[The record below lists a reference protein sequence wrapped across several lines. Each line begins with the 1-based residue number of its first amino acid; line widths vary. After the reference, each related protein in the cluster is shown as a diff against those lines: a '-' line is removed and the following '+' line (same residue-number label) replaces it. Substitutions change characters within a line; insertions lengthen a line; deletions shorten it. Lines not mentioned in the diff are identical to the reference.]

1 MIIKYKSLPCLFNC
15 AHEVLQPGVLAF
27 TLWLFISIDCLLCK
41 VVSQASSVRRRM
53 TPRLQITAECH
64 CFSQGLT
71 RFTLRACS
79 RKRMMNRDF
88 KIYSLQ
94 PWGFSY
100 AASEESVAVTYVF
113 EILNCFPT
121 PASDARSLY
130 LKRMWQRD
138 SLYNVVCCPAG
149 VQSRWS
155 VSFSRREI
163 CVWAG
168 TTVTLPC
175 RYDYPSGTE
184 SNNSSFSHLLLFGL
198 LTVNTHKTIDG

>member
-1 MIIKYKSLPCLFNC
+1 M
-15 AHEVLQPGVLAF
+15 
-27 TLWLFISIDCLLCK
+27 CK

-53 TPRLQITAECH
+53 TPRLQITAERH
-64 CFSQGLT
+64 RFSQGLT

-79 RKRMMNRDF
+79 RTRMMNRDF
-88 KIYSLQ
+88 KISSLQ
-94 PWGFSY
+94 PWGLSY
-100 AASEESVAVTYVF
+100 AAREESAAVTYVL
-113 EILNCFPT
+113 ETLCCFPT
-121 PASDARSLY
+121 PASDAGSLY
-130 LKRMWQRD
+130 PRRMLQWD

-149 VQSRWS
+149 VHSRWS

-184 SNNSSFSHLLLFGL
+184 A
-198 LTVNTHKTIDG
+198 TQ